1 MIIIEVLNE
10 DWEGDGMTLKKKYN
24 AEQIQVL
31 EGLEAVRK
39 RPGMY
44 IGSTGT
50 KGLHHLVWEAV
61 DNSID
66 EFLAGYGEEIEI
78 KIKEDNIISVKD
90 EGRGIPVDIHP
101 KKDLPAAQLVL
112 TTLHAGGK
120 FGDGGYQVSGG
131 LHGVGISVVNALSE
145 WVKLEIKRDKY
156 TYTQKYERG
165 VPVTEFE
172 KGKRTTK
179 TGTKIE
185 FKPDPEIFDTLVFKF
200 ETLANRLQESAFL
213 NKGLKI
219 ILIDERPDLENEVTY
234 QYDGGLEAFIE
245 YLNRDRDVLDKN
257 IVYLEEE
264 VDDTYIE
271 VAIQYNKSYND
282 RIYTFANNINTHDGG
297 YHLTGFKA
305 ALTKSF
311 NNYAKENNLLKKKDP
326 KLSGRDI
333 REGLTAVVN
342 VKLTEPQFEG
352 QTKTK
357 LGNSE
362 IRSKVESTVYEYLSY
377 YLDRNTDFAK
387 KVINKALEAVRA
399 RNAAKKAKELT
410 RRKGV
415 LSSNSLP
422 GKLSDCSSRKSDK
435 TEVYLVEGDS
445 AGGSAKQGRNRKFQA
460 ILPLKGKIMNVERAR
475 LNKIISNTEIASIIT
490 ALGTGIGEEFNL
502 DKLRYDKVII
512 MTDADVD
519 GAHICTLILTLFYR
533 YMPELISE
541 GHVYIAQPPLYK
553 VTYKKD
559 EKYLYSD
566 KQLQEYLADLDRS
579 KVSIQRYKGLGEMN
593 PRQLWKT
600 TMDPENRKLQ
610 QVEVDD
616 EREADDIFTRLMGSK
631 ARLRRE
637 FIMGNADLANNLDI

>member
-1 MIIIEVLNE
+1 MTVQTEVN
-10 DWEGDGMTLKKKYN
+10 YN

-44 IGSTGT
+44 IGSTGI
-50 KGLHHLVWEAV
+50 KGLHHLVWEVV

-66 EFLAGYGEEIEI
+66 EFLAGHGQEIEV
-78 KIKEDNIISVKD
+78 KIKEGNTIAVQDY
-90 EGRGIPVDIHP
+90 GRGIPVDVHP
-101 KKDLPAAQLVL
+101 KKGLPAAQLVL

-120 FGDGGYQVSGG
+120 FGNGGYQVSGG
-131 LHGVGISVVNALSE
+131 LHGVGISVVNALSK
-145 WVKLEIKRDKY
+145 WLKLEIYRDGY

-165 VPVTEFE
+165 KPVTEFE

-185 FKPDPEIFDTLVFKF
+185 FKPDPEIFDVLEFKF
-200 ETLANRLQESAFL
+200 DTLANRFQESAFL

-219 ILIDERPDLENEVTY
+219 VLIDEREGLEDAVTY

-245 YLNRDRDVLDKN
+245 FLNKDRDVLHKD

-264 VDDTYIE
+264 VDDTYVE
-271 VAIQYNKSYND
+271 VAIQYNKSYNE

-297 YHLTGFKA
+297 YHLTGFKT
-305 ALTKSF
+305 ALTKVF
-311 NNYAKENNLLKKKDP
+311 NNYAKENNLLNKKDP

-342 VKLTEPQFEG
+342 VKLKEPQFEG

-362 IRSKVESTVYEYLSY
+362 IRSIVESTVYEYLSY
-377 YLDRNTDFAK
+377 YLDRNSEIAK
-387 KVINKALEAVRA
+387 KVVNKALEAVRA
-399 RNAAKKAKELT
+399 RRAAKKAKELT
-410 RRKGV
+410 RRKGA
-415 LSSNSLP
+415 LSSSSLP
-422 GKLSDCSSRKSDK
+422 GKLSDCSSRKKEES
-435 TEVYLVEGDS
+435 EIYLVEGDS

-475 LNKIISNTEIASIIT
+475 LNKIISNKEIVTIIT
-490 ALGTGIGEEFNL
+490 ALGTGIGEEF
-502 DKLRYDKVII
+502 DISKLRYDKIII

-533 YMPELISE
+533 YMPELIAN

-553 VTYKKD
+553 VTYKGD
-559 EKYLYSD
+559 EKYLYTEH
-566 KQLQEYLADLDRS
+566 QLQNYIADLDRD
-579 KVSIQRYKGLGEMN
+579 KVQIQRYKGLGEMN
-593 PRQLWKT
+593 PRQLWNT
-600 TMDPENRKLQ
+600 TMNPENRKLQ
-610 QVEVDD
+610 QVKIED

-637 FIMGNADLANNLDI
+637 FIMTNADLANDVELDI

>member
-1 MIIIEVLNE
+1 
-10 DWEGDGMTLKKKYN
+10 MTLKKKYN